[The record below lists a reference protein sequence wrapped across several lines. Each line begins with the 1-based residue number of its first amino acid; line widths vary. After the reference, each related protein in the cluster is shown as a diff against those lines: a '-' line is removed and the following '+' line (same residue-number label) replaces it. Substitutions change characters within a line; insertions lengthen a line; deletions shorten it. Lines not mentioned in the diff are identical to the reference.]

1 MCRLCRAGFEHL
13 DEIQSGLVAV
23 NLNDSCDSSDSR
35 GSRRSTAAGV
45 RAGAEVRIPLSSGL
59 LVELLAGLYYAM

>member
-23 NLNDSCDSSDSR
+23 NLNDSYDSSDSR
-35 GSRRSTAAGV
+35 GSRRSAAGV